1 MTEQYTQIKI
11 LLTRRLQSMKD
22 EATARRRFTLKQQVE
37 ELEHLFNMMERELGI
52 KERINTNAN
61 SESSSK
67 NGASV

>member
-52 KERINTNAN
+52 EERINTNAN

>member
-22 EATARRRFTLKQQVE
+22 EATARRRFTLRQHVE

-61 SESSSK
+61 SESSSQ

>member
-22 EATARRRFTLKQQVE
+22 EATARRRFTLRQQVE

-52 KERINTNAN
+52 EDRINTNAN
-61 SESSSK
+61 SESSSQ

>member
-22 EATARRRFTLKQQVE
+22 EATARRRFTLRQQVE

-61 SESSSK
+61 SESSSQ

>member
-52 KERINTNAN
+52 EGRINTNAN

>member
-52 KERINTNAN
+52 EERINTNAN
-61 SESSSK
+61 SKSSSQ

>member
-1 MTEQYTQIKI
+1 MAEQLQQIRI

-37 ELEHLFNMMERELGI
+37 ELEHLIKMMERELGI
-52 KERINTNAN
+52 EDRINTNAN
-61 SESSSK
+61 TESSSQ

>member
-22 EATARRRFTLKQQVE
+22 EATARHRFTLKQQVE
-37 ELEHLFNMMERELGI
+37 KLEHLIKMMERELGI
-52 KERINTNAN
+52 EERINTNAN
-61 SESSSK
+61 SESSSQ

>member
-22 EATARRRFTLKQQVE
+22 EATARRRFTLRQQVE
-37 ELEHLFNMMERELGI
+37 ELEHLFKMMERELGI
-52 KERINTNAN
+52 EERINTNAN
-61 SESSSK
+61 SKSSSQ

>member
-22 EATARRRFTLKQQVE
+22 EATARRRFTLKQQDE
-37 ELEHLFNMMERELGI
+37 ELEHLIKMMERELGI
-52 KERINTNAN
+52 EERINTNAN
-61 SESSSK
+61 SESSSQ

>member
-22 EATARRRFTLKQQVE
+22 EATARRRFTLRQQVE

-52 KERINTNAN
+52 EERINTNAN